1 MTDGTAIERPV
12 LWGPVGPPV
21 TFSPTTGGGA
31 KVDLPSSARQG
42 QRLGGR
48 FTDLDNAFDEQAT
61 LTASLGASDPQLV
74 IVFEAIDERED
85 LSGVANRAG
94 LEVLAEVDR
103 EFPPDPDFPR
113 KSVNQDLPLTGC
125 LHAVCVSERAKAN
138 IITQWR
144 KWQATGKVDTG
155 YAPLKRLFAH
165 LKDVRA
171 WGPQDRLRT
180 ADVAAALAGMLPGDH
195 TVEIELWYRQS
206 ETARRRAAAEVTT
219 LIEQGGGRVLSTA
232 QVGEVGY
239 HGMKC
244 AVPLGMLQRLASGDY
259 DAVAAVRSAHVMYLR
274 LTVQSYL
281 ISQESSA
288 STAGTAPFPV
298 GDPVLCVLDGV
309 PVANHPLLAGRV
321 VVDDP
326 DDLGSDT
333 IVETELRR
341 HGTAMA
347 SVCVWG
353 DRSLNEPPAQR
364 PVLVRPIL
372 TPARDT
378 TDRSEELPDT
388 ALAPDLMRRIF
399 RELFAGDGRTPP
411 TAPSVVVINLSVGD
425 PAAPFDGLI
434 SSWARTLDW
443 LSAAYGVIVIVSAG
457 NHTVLP
463 VPEGSNALLALTGR
477 DRAEATNVAV
487 AQTNPR
493 RSLLA
498 PADSINALAVGALNT
513 DGAGDVP
520 ITGYQFDPA
529 DGMLIINPTSALGAG
544 HHRSVKPDVVAPGG
558 RARYMKPVGGDA
570 TEVAPALQSALG
582 PGIKVAAAKG
592 GEAFTVGT
600 SPAAALVARDAA
612 RAVDTVI
619 NLAGRP
625 LTRSELAVATKAVLV
640 HTARVPEDL
649 LVHAELRHSA
659 HGYGSLVR
667 HLADGCDPNEA
678 AILYVGDIG
687 ENESRTLAFPLPDGL
702 QVRGLK
708 RVSATLAWLSP
719 VNWQHRQYRR
729 AALEFSQPTG
739 FTKLGTALGA
749 VGDRPKRGT
758 LQHIDWEVTRAVGV
772 GQGSDLELTV
782 SCKGQAGGLQGQ
794 RVEFAVALSLWVA
807 PELNIDVYTQVQQQV
822 ASRVAVQATPR
833 VP

>member
-21 TFSPTTGGGA
+21 TYAPNTGGGS
-31 KVDLPSSARQG
+31 KVDLPSTATQG
-42 QRLGGR
+42 QRLGTR

-85 LSGVANRAG
+85 LSGVATRAG
-94 LEVLAEVDR
+94 LEILAEVDR
-103 EFPPDPDFPR
+103 DFGPDPDFPR
-113 KSVNQDLPLTGC
+113 KSVNQDLPVTGC
-125 LHAVCVSERAKAN
+125 LHAVCVNEQAKAN
-138 IITQWR
+138 IISQWR
-144 KWQATGKVDTG
+144 KWQDTEKVDTG

-171 WGPQDRLRT
+171 WGPQDRVRI

-195 TVEIELWYRQS
+195 TVEIELWYRRS
-206 ETARRRAAAEVTT
+206 ETVRRRAESEITT
-219 LIEQGGGRVLSTA
+219 LVQQGGGQVISAA
-232 QVGEVGY
+232 QVDEVGY

-244 AVPLGMLQRLASGDY
+244 TVPLEVLQRLAAGDY

-274 LTVQSYL
+274 VTAQSYL
-281 ISQESSA
+281 ISQESPAA
-288 STAGTAPFPV
+288 SSGVAPLPT

-321 VVDDP
+321 IVADP

-333 IVETELRR
+333 IVETDLRR

-353 DRSLNEPPAQR
+353 DRGLNEPPAQR

-378 TDRSEELPDT
+378 ADRFEELPDT

-399 RELFAGDGRTPP
+399 RELFAGDGQAPP
-411 TAPSVVVINLSVGD
+411 TAPSVVVVNLSVGD
-425 PAAPFDGLI
+425 PAAPFDGVI

-443 LSAAYGVIVIVSAG
+443 LSATYGVIVVVSAG
-457 NHTVLP
+457 NHPVLP
-463 VPEGSNALLALTGR
+463 VPDGTNALLALTGS
-477 DRAEATNVAV
+477 DRAEAVNTGVAL
-487 AQTNPR
+487 TNPR
-493 RSLLA
+493 RSLLS
-498 PADSINALAVGALNT
+498 PAESINALAVGALNT

-529 DGMLIINPTSALGAG
+529 DGVLIVNPTSALGAG
-544 HHRSVKPDVVAPGG
+544 HHRSVKPDVIAPGG
-558 RARYMKPVGGDA
+558 RSRFIMPVVGDP
-570 TEVAPALQSALG
+570 TEVRPAPQTALG

-600 SPAAALVARDAA
+600 SPAAALVSRDAA

-619 NLAGRP
+619 DLAGRP
-625 LTRSELAVATKAVLV
+625 LTRSELAVATKAFVA
-640 HTARVPEDL
+640 HAARVPDDL
-649 LVHAELRHSA
+649 LVHDELRHSA
-659 HGYGSLVR
+659 HGYGSLAR
-667 HLADGCDPNEA
+667 HLADGCDSNEA
-678 AILYVGDIG
+678 AILYIGDIG
-687 ENESRTLAFPLPDGL
+687 ENESRTLEFPLPNGL
-702 QVRGLK
+702 QARGIK
-708 RVSATLAWLSP
+708 RVSATLAWISP
-719 VNWQHRQYRR
+719 VNWRHRQYRR

-758 LQHIDWEVTRAVGV
+758 LQHVEWEISKAVGV
-772 GQGSDLELTV
+772 GRGSDLELTV
-782 SCKGQAGGLQGQ
+782 TCKGQAGGLQSE
-794 RVEFAVALSLWVA
+794 RIDFAVVLTLWVA
-807 PELNIDVYTQVQQQV
+807 PELNVDVYNEVQQQV
-822 ASRVAVQATPR
+822 AARVAIQATPR
-833 VP
+833 TS

>member
-21 TFSPTTGGGA
+21 IFAPNNRGGS
-31 KVDLPSSARQG
+31 KVNLPSTAEQG

-85 LSGVANRAG
+85 LSSVAARAG
-94 LEVLAEVDR
+94 LEILAEVDR
-103 EFPPDPDFPR
+103 DFAPDPDFPR
-113 KSVNQDLPLTGC
+113 KSVNQDLPVTGC
-125 LHAVCVSERAKAN
+125 LHAVCVSEQAKAN

-144 KWQATGKVDTG
+144 KWQSTDKVDTG

-171 WGPQDRLRT
+171 WGPRDRVRT

-206 ETARRRAAAEVTT
+206 EAARRRAESEVSA
-219 LIEQGGGRVLSTA
+219 LVQQGGGRVISTA
-232 QVGEVGY
+232 QVAEVGY

-244 AVPLGMLQRLASGDY
+244 AVPLETLQRLAAGDY
-259 DAVAAVRSAHVMYLR
+259 EAVAAVKSAHVMYLR
-274 LTVQSYL
+274 VTAQSYL
-281 ISQESSA
+281 ISDE
-288 STAGTAPFPV
+288 APIQTPV
-298 GDPVLCVLDGV
+298 QGSLPTGDPVLCVLDGY

-321 VVDDP
+321 LVEDP
-326 DDLGSDT
+326 DDLASAT
-333 IVETELRR
+333 NVETDLRR
-341 HGTAMA
+341 HGTSMA

-353 DRSLNEPPAQR
+353 DRSLGEPPAQR

-378 TDRSEELPDT
+378 ADRWEELPDT
-388 ALAPDLMRRIF
+388 VLAPDLMRRIF
-399 RELFAGDGRTPP
+399 RELFDGDGQRPAS
-411 TAPSVVVINLSVGD
+411 APSVVVVNLSVGD
-425 PAAPFDGLI
+425 PAAPFDGII

-443 LSAAYGVIVIVSAG
+443 LSATYGVIVIVSAG
-457 NHTVLP
+457 NHPVLP
-463 VPEGSNALLALTGR
+463 VPDGTNALLALAGS
-477 DRAEATNVAV
+477 DRAAAVNDGV

-498 PADSINALAVGALNT
+498 PADSINSLAVGALNA

-529 DGMLIINPTSALGAG
+529 DGELIVSPISALGAG

-558 RARYMKPVGGDA
+558 RARFMKPVVGEA
-570 TEVAPALQSALG
+570 TEVAPAPQTARG
-582 PGIKVAAAKG
+582 PGIKVAAAAG
-592 GEAFTVGT
+592 GEAFTIGT
-600 SPAAALVARDAA
+600 SPAAALVSRDAT

-619 NLAGRP
+619 DLAGRP
-625 LTRSELAVATKAVLV
+625 LTRSELAVATKALV
-640 HTARVPEDL
+640 AHTVRIPDDL
-649 LVHAELRHSA
+649 LVHEELRHSA
-659 HGYGSLVR
+659 HGYGSPVR
-667 HLADGCDPNEA
+667 HFADGCDPNEA
-678 AILYVGDIG
+678 AILYVADIG

-702 QVRGLK
+702 QARGIK

-719 VNWQHRQYRR
+719 VNWRHRQYRR
-729 AALEFSQPTG
+729 AALEFSQPRG
-739 FTKLGTALGA
+739 FTNLGTALGA

-758 LQHIDWEVTRAVGV
+758 LQHVDWEINKAVGV
-772 GQGSDLELTV
+772 GQGTDLELTV
-782 SCKGQAGGLQGQ
+782 NCKAQAGGLQGE
-794 RVEFAVALSLWVA
+794 RVDFAVVLSLWVA
-807 PELNIDVYTQVQQQV
+807 PELNVEVYSQVEQQI
-822 ASRVAVQATPR
+822 AARVAIQATPR
-833 VP
+833 TS